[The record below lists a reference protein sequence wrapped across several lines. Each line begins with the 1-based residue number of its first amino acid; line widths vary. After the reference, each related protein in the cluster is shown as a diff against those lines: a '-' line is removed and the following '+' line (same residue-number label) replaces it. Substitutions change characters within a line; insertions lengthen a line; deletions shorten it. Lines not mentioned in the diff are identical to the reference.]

1 MNTPIGDD
9 TSRVTVADLLGEE
22 ARGLCLTLLSQD
34 VSLERPIV
42 NYRIQKH
49 GLIFAGFTR
58 FFEPE
63 RIQLLGQ
70 AELAYLETLSSQ
82 RRLEVLE
89 QLCRLR
95 PICLIITR
103 ACVSPPEL
111 LEKCNSNDIP
121 LLQSSLSVT
130 AFFDAIN
137 RYFENFI
144 NPETTIHGV
153 LLDIHSTGVLLVGK
167 SGIGKSE
174 VALDLVQRGHRL
186 IADDVVVMR
195 FLPPATVV
203 GEANAILRFHM
214 EIRGLGIID
223 IEDIFGVTA
232 VRDRQRVDLV
242 IELVAWKDYDGGKR
256 LNLETEYFPILGVNI
271 PKATIPVS
279 PGRNLVTI
287 VEVAAHA
294 YRLRR
299 QGRHSGQAL
308 LSELSRRLQ
317 EDK

>member
-1 MNTPIGDD
+1 MKLP
-9 TSRVTVADLLGEE
+9 SAEQACRVTVADLLGDE
-22 ARGLCLTLLSQD
+22 ARGLCLTLLTPE
-34 VSLERPIV
+34 VSLERTIS

-49 GLIFAGFTR
+49 GLIFAGFTHH
-58 FFEPE
+58 FEPE

-70 AELAYLETLSSQ
+70 TELGYLETLPPA
-82 RRLEVLE
+82 RRREVITG
-89 QLCRLR
+89 LCRLK
-95 PICLIITR
+95 PVCLIVTR
-103 ACVSPPEL
+103 DRTPPPEL
-111 LEKCNSNDIP
+111 REKCRETGIP
-121 LLQSSLSVT
+121 LLQTSLSVA
-130 AFFDAIN
+130 AFFDAVN

-153 LLDIHSTGVLLVGK
+153 MLDIHSTGVLLVGK

-195 FLPPATVV
+195 FLPPGTVV
-203 GEANAILRFHM
+203 GEANPMLRFHM

-232 VRDRQRVDLV
+232 VHDRQPVDLV
-242 IELVAWKDYDGGKR
+242 IELVAWNEYDGSKR
-256 LNLETEYFPILGVNI
+256 LNLEDEYFPILGVNI
-271 PKATIPVS
+271 PRATIPVS

-299 QGRHSGQAL
+299 QGKASGRDL
-308 LSELSRRLQ
+308 LDDLDRRLR
-317 EDK
+317 KNL